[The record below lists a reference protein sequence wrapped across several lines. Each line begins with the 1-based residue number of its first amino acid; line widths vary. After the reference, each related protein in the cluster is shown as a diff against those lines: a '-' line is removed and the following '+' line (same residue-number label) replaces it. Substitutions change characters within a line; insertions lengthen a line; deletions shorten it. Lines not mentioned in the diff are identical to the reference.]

1 MRCEAQHLCKA
12 LDTLQDL
19 PTIEDPP
26 PPLCTNEAKDTLED
40 PLNYFLKIFL
50 LLFQMAG
57 TTQPGFQDAFKQ
69 YQDECQNECDIIKF
83 MIMWY

>member
-1 MRCEAQHLCKA
+1 MYDCFSINKRVSINRTSLHLNHVNRTYLMRCEAQHLCKA

-40 PLNYFLKIFL
+40 PLNYFF
-50 LLFQMAG
+50 
-57 TTQPGFQDAFKQ
+57 
-69 YQDECQNECDIIKF
+69 
-83 MIMWY
+83 